1 MANAP
6 IDTTEDTTENATGTA
21 TGTAPAATLEVT
33 ADVDANAGKHED
45 LEATGLGGGDP
56 YRFHIADYAA
66 LLKPRVMSLVVFTA
80 VTGIVIAPGEIT
92 WLAAI
97 ISTLCVGIGAGA
109 SGAINMWY
117 DRDIDQFMERTQNRP
132 IPAGKVKP
140 NQALVFGVVLS
151 ILSVVVMDIFV
162 NSQASG
168 LLLFT
173 ILYYVFLYTM
183 WLKRS
188 TPQNIV
194 IGGAAGAFPPMIGW
208 LSVTGTFSLESGIL
222 FLIIFLWTPPHTW
235 ALALFRHGDYER
247 VGVPMMPVVVGSHRT
262 KVQMLIYTL
271 LLVPVTLI
279 PGFIGLSGI
288 IYTVMA
294 VILGGGFIFH
304 CIKLLKADH
313 DDHAR
318 PTFLFSL
325 LYLSG
330 IFLGLLVDH
339 FLLFPL
345 PITF

>member
-1 MANAP
+1 MRGKEPLENITKNNDDAAENTDK
-6 IDTTEDTTENATGTA
+6 IDQDER
-21 TGTAPAATLEVT
+21 
-33 ADVDANAGKHED
+33 
-45 LEATGLGGGDP
+45 
-56 YRFHIADYAA
+56 YRFRIADYAN
-66 LLKPRVMSLVVFTA
+66 LLKPRVMMLVVFTA
-80 VTGIVIAPGEIT
+80 ITGMVIAPGHIGWVT
-92 WLAAI
+92 AL
-97 ISTLCVGIGAGA
+97 ISTLCVAVGAGA

-132 IPAGKVKP
+132 IPAGKIEP
-140 NQALVFGVVLS
+140 TRALVFGVVLS
-151 ILSVVVMDIFV
+151 ALSVLVMHLFV
-162 NSQASG
+162 NDQASG

-208 LSVTGTFSLESGIL
+208 VSVTGDFSFASGIL

-247 VGVPMMPVVVGSHRT
+247 VGVPMMPVVVGSHST
-262 KVQMLIYTL
+262 KVQMLVYTL

-279 PGFIGLSGI
+279 PGLIGLSGWL
-288 IYTVMA
+288 YTIA
-294 VILGGGFIFH
+294 AIALGIGFIFH
-304 CIKLLKADH
+304 CVKLLRS
-313 DDHAR
+313 DDDSHAR

-325 LYLSG
+325 LYLSL
-330 IFLGLLVDH
+330 IFLFLLVDH
-339 FLLFPL
+339 FLLYPL

>member
-1 MANAP
+1 MKTLANA
-6 IDTTEDTTENATGTA
+6 TEDNNKNGTTDA
-21 TGTAPAATLEVT
+21 LETDVT
-33 ADVDANAGKHED
+33 ANPEIGTHED

-80 VTGIVIAPGEIT
+80 VTGIVIAPGEIS
-92 WLAAI
+92 LFAAI
-97 ISTLCVGIGAGA
+97 ISTLCVAFGAGA

-132 IPAGKVKP
+132 IPAGKIKP
-140 NQALVFGVVLS
+140 TQALVFGVIIAVLS
-151 ILSVVVMDIFV
+151 VIVMHLFV
-162 NSQASG
+162 NEQASG

-208 LSVTGTFSLESGIL
+208 VSVSGDFALESGIL

-262 KVQMLIYTL
+262 KVQMLVYTI
-271 LLVPVTLI
+271 LLVIVTMI
-279 PGFIGLSGI
+279 PGLIGLSGI
-288 IYTVMA
+288 IYTVIA
-294 VILGGGFIFH
+294 AILGGMFIFH
-304 CIKLLKADH
+304 CVKLLKMDT

-325 LYLSG
+325 MYLSG
-330 IFLGLLVDH
+330 IFMGLLVDH